1 MKRKIIYV
9 AVLLCAV
16 AVAIVGY
23 TQSSKTSSTPNDS
36 RTARA
41 AQREQRHLEREQRR
55 AERQAAYERYID
67 SIVLAQNF
75 QFTPQT
81 MQQEVAGNIR
91 ILNNPDFGV
100 QVWGSEVDVFL
111 PYIKGVTPPYYTVLL
126 NYSLPTVVGYTTEQT
141 REGWLVT
148 FSSSLYSG
156 SDYHFSLDIYAASG
170 SGVLTISSPWYS
182 DVQYNGSISS
192 I

>member
-23 TQSSKTSSTPNDS
+23 TQSSKTSSTTNDS

>member
-1 MKRKIIYV
+1 MRRKIIYV

-23 TQSSKTSSTPNDS
+23 TQSSKTSSPASET
-36 RTARA
+36 RALRA

-67 SIVLAQNF
+67 SIVLARNF

-81 MQQEVAGNIR
+81 MQQLVAGNVR

-100 QVWGSEVDVFL
+100 QVWDSEIDIFL
-111 PYIKGVTPPYYTVLL
+111 P
-126 NYSLPTVVGYTTEQT
+126 
-141 REGWLVT
+141 
-148 FSSSLYSG
+148 
-156 SDYHFSLDIYAASG
+156 
-170 SGVLTISSPWYS
+170 
-182 DVQYNGSISS
+182 
-192 I
+192 

>member
-1 MKRKIIYV
+1 MRRKIIYV

-23 TQSSKTSSTPNDS
+23 TQSSKTSSTTNES
-36 RTARA
+36 RAARA

-67 SIVLAQNF
+67 SIVLARNF

-81 MQQEVAGNIR
+81 MQQQVAGNVR

-111 PYIKGVTPPYYTVLL
+111 PYIKGVTPPYYTVML
-126 NYSLPTVVGYTTEQT
+126 NYALPTVAGYTTEQT

-156 SDYHFSLDIYAASG
+156 SDYNFSLDIYSASG

-182 DVQYNGSISS
+182 DVQYNGSISG

>member
-9 AVLLCAV
+9 VVLLCAV

-23 TQSSKTSSTPNDS
+23 TQSSKTSSTTNDS